1 MTIRHKVVKES
12 CSGNFIYGLGVVG
25 ALIHYVSSATGF
37 WSGFLG
43 VFKALIWPAFLV
55 YELLNYLVSVA

>member
-1 MTIRHKVVKES
+1 MAIRQKVVKES
-12 CSGNFIYGLGVVG
+12 CSGNVIYGLGVVG

-43 VFKALIWPAFLV
+43 VLKALIWPAFLV
-55 YELLNYLVSVA
+55 YELLNYLMSVA

>member
-1 MTIRHKVVKES
+1 MAIRQKIVKES
-12 CSGNFIYGLGVVG
+12 CSGNVIYGLGIIG

-37 WSGFLG
+37 WSGFIG

-55 YELLNYLVSVA
+55 YELLNYLVSIA

>member
-1 MTIRHKVVKES
+1 MAIRQKIVKES
-12 CSGNFIYGLGVVG
+12 CSGNVIYGLGLIG

-43 VFKALIWPAFLV
+43 VLKALIWPAFLV
-55 YELLNYLVSVA
+55 YELLNYLISVA